1 LTDLDVK
8 VRKIP
13 ENVSYETAAALA
25 IQGLT
30 AITLIEKAYVVQKGD
45 YILVHAVAGGVG
57 SLLAQLIH
65 DKGAIVIGTT
75 SSKDKAEFGK
85 KNGADY
91 VINYKEENILERVL
105 EITKGEGVHAVLDS
119 VGGPGFSDSIK
130 AVRPN
135 GIVVSYG
142 GAAGFPSPV
151 SISFFTLY
159 NNYLLS
165 FLFFRSKSQVFSQRM
180 PILLEVLFSITLLL
194 LLRLK
199 DGGTVSL
206 S

>member
-1 LTDLDVK
+1 MV
-8 VRKIP
+8 
-13 ENVSYETAAALA
+13 
-25 IQGLT
+25 
-30 AITLIEKAYVVQKGD
+30 EKAYVVQKGD

-91 VINYKEENILERVL
+91 IINYKEEDILERVL
-105 EITKGEGVHAVLDS
+105 DITKGKGVHAVLDS

-130 AVRPN
+130 AVRQN
-135 GIVVSYG
+135 GTVVSYG

-151 SISFFTLY
+151 SILFFTLLR
-159 NNYLLS
+159 NNNSLLNFFLLGRNLKSLRKECPYCWKCS
-165 FLFFRSKSQVFSQRM
+165 F
-180 PILLEVLFSITLLL
+180 
-194 LLRLK
+194 
-199 DGGTVSL
+199 
-206 S
+206 